1 MRINGHGPW
10 RHFALQERSRG
21 VASLMCY
28 LRYWG
33 SSVGEIHKIGVLGA
47 GTMGSQ
53 IAAQAANAG
62 VPSVL
67 LDQSSEAPSDR
78 SRLARAGVEK
88 ALKARPAAFFVP
100 EAARLITTGNFD
112 DHLHLLGGCDWVI
125 EAVTENLDVK
135 RNLLSKVEQ
144 FISSTAILSS
154 NTSGISIGAIAQ
166 RFPAGLRQRWLGTHF
181 FNPPRYMKLLEII
194 PTPETLPEVVERVEQ
209 FGDVVLGKGIVRAKD
224 RPNFIANRIG
234 VFVHL
239 AALEAMRE
247 EGLSIEQIDVL
258 TGPAMGL
265 PKSALF
271 RTIDIV
277 GLDVMAHV
285 VENLYASLPDDPERE
300 SFRIPDFMVGMI
312 ERNLLGEKTGR
323 GFYKRVP
330 AKNGDGYE
338 ILTLDLTTFDYRP
351 RQKPRFASVELAH
364 GIADTRERVR
374 TLFQATDA
382 AGNFYRKL
390 LGRTFHYAASRIPE
404 IADDLVSVD
413 RAMRWGF
420 NWECG
425 VFELWDAIGV
435 ERVVAAWREART
447 GVPPLAAGLLKGG
460 HQTFYQLQNGRPEYF
475 DLAHSSYAPV
485 EGAPGLLLLAPL
497 KAQGAEVKKNS
508 GASLVDLGDGVI
520 CLEFHSKMN
529 VIGPDSIQMIH
540 AGLEALNAHFDAMVV
555 GNQWAN
561 FSAGANLLLLL
572 LSIQEGDWNEV
583 DNAVRT
589 FQSANM
595 ALKHAAKP
603 VVAAPFGLTLGGG
616 AEVMLHC
623 ARVTAAGESYIG
635 LVETGVG
642 LIPAGGG
649 AKEMA
654 LRASDLAAAAGA
666 SDGFPYLKRAFETIG
681 MAKVSTSASDARKLG
696 YLSSADVV
704 IMNRDRQIAA
714 AKQVALDLVKLGYR
728 AAAPRNDVSVPG
740 AAAFNKL
747 RLGLH
752 LMRRAEYI
760 SEHDLLIGTKLAR
773 VLTGGGEFTS
783 PQSVSEQYL
792 LDLEREA
799 FVSLCGER
807 KTVERIQHMLKTG
820 KPLRN

>member
-1 MRINGHGPW
+1 MR
-10 RHFALQERSRG
+10 
-21 VASLMCY
+21 
-28 LRYWG
+28 
-33 SSVGEIHKIGVLGA
+33 EIRKIGVLGA

-67 LDQSSEAPSDR
+67 LDQSSGNANDR
-78 SRLARAGVEK
+78 SRLAMAGVEK
-88 ALKARPAAFFVP
+88 ALKARPPAFFVP

-112 DHLHLLGGCDWVI
+112 DHLHLLSGCDWVI
-125 EAVTENLDVK
+125 EAVTENLEVK
-135 RNLLSKVEQ
+135 RRLWANVQ
-144 FISSTAILSS
+144 PFIDPAAVVSS
-154 NTSGISIGAIAQ
+154 NTSGISIETIGQSLCAN
-166 RFPAGLRQRWLGTHF
+166 LRPRWLGTHF
-181 FNPPRYMKLLEII
+181 FNPPRYMKLLEVI
-194 PTPETLPEVVERVEQ
+194 PTPETLPEVVERVAR

-239 AALEAMRE
+239 VALEVMQE
-247 EGLSIEQIDVL
+247 EGLSIEEVDAL
-258 TGPAMGL
+258 TGPAIGL

-300 SFRIPDFMVGMI
+300 SFRIPDFMSRMI

-323 GFYKRVP
+323 GFYKRIP
-330 AKNGDGYE
+330 ATTGDGSE
-338 ILTLDLTTFDYRP
+338 IVTLDLTTFEYRS
-351 RQKPRFASVELAH
+351 RQKPRFTSLEMAQGVV
-364 GIADTRERVR
+364 DTRERVR
-374 TLFQATDA
+374 TLFQAKDA
-382 AGNFYRKL
+382 AGAFYRKL

-404 IADDLVSVD
+404 ISDELVSVD

-435 ERVVAAWREART
+435 ERIVGAWREAGT
-447 GVPPLAAGLLKGG
+447 EIPPLASCLTKDA
-460 HQTFYQLQNGRPEYF
+460 HQSFYQLRNGHTEYF
-475 DLAHSSYAPV
+475 DLRHGTYAPV
-485 EGAPGLLLLAPL
+485 EDAPGLVLLAPL
-497 KAQGAEVKKNS
+497 KAHGAEVKKNS
-508 GASLVDLGDGVI
+508 GASLVDLGDGVV

-540 AGLEALNAHFDAMVV
+540 AGLEALQSHFDAMVV
-555 GNQWAN
+555 GNQGAN
-561 FSAGANLLLLL
+561 FSAGANLMLLL

-583 DNAVRT
+583 DAAVRS

-595 ALKHAAKP
+595 ALKYAAKP
-603 VVAAPFGLTLGGG
+603 VVAAPFALTLGGG

-623 ARVTAAGESYIG
+623 ARVAAAGESYIG
-635 LVETGVG
+635 LVEMGVG

-649 AKEMA
+649 TKEMA
-654 LRASDLAAAAGA
+654 LRASDLAAAVGV
-666 SDGFPYLKRAFETIG
+666 SDAFPYLKRAFETIG
-681 MAKVSTSASDARKLG
+681 MAKVSTSATDARKMG
-696 YLSSADVV
+696 YLSPADVV
-704 IMNRDRQIAA
+704 VMNRDRQIAA
-714 AKQVALDLVKLGYR
+714 AKQVALDMIGLGYR
-728 AAAPRNDVSVPG
+728 ASSPRNDIAVPG
-740 AAAFNKL
+740 AAAFAKL

-752 LMRRAEYI
+752 LMRRADYI
-760 SEHDLLIGTKLAR
+760 SEYDLLIGTKLAR

>member
-1 MRINGHGPW
+1 MR
-10 RHFALQERSRG
+10 
-21 VASLMCY
+21 
-28 LRYWG
+28 
-33 SSVGEIHKIGVLGA
+33 EIRKIGVLGA

-67 LDQSSEAPSDR
+67 LDQSSGNSSDR
-78 SRLARAGVEK
+78 SRMALAGLEK

-112 DHLHLLGGCDWVI
+112 DHLHLLSGCDWII
-125 EAVTENLDVK
+125 EAVTENLEVK
-135 RNLLSKVEQ
+135 RNLLAKVER
-144 FISSTAILSS
+144 FISPTAVISS

-166 RFPAGLRQRWLGTHF
+166 SLSDSVRPRWLGTHF
-181 FNPPRYMKLLEII
+181 FNPPRYMKLLEVI
-194 PTPETLPEVVERVEQ
+194 PTPETLAEVVERVAR

-239 AALEAMRE
+239 VALDVMRE
-247 EGLSIEQIDVL
+247 EGLSIEQVDIL
-258 TGPAMGL
+258 TGAAMGL

-300 SFRIPDFMVGMI
+300 SFRIPDFMTRML

-330 AKNGDGYE
+330 AETGDRYE
-338 ILTLDLTTFDYRP
+338 ILTLDLKTLDYRP
-351 RQKPRFASVELAH
+351 RLRPSFASLELAQ
-364 GIADTRERVR
+364 GIVDTRERVR
-374 TLFQATDA
+374 TLFQANDT
-382 AGNFYRKL
+382 AGKFYRKL

-404 IADDLVSVD
+404 ISDELVSVD

-435 ERVVAAWREART
+435 ERVVAAWHEAGRS
-447 GVPPLAAGLLKGG
+447 VPPLASTLLKGP
-460 HQTFYQLQNGRPEYF
+460 HQTFYQLRNGRPEYF
-475 DLAHSSYAPV
+475 DLRRPAYAPV
-485 EGAPGLLLLAPL
+485 EESPGLLLLDLL
-497 KAQGAEVKKNS
+497 KAQNAEVKKNS
-508 GASLVDLGDGVI
+508 GASLVDLGDGVV

-529 VIGPDSIQMIH
+529 IIGPDSIQMVH

-555 GNQWAN
+555 GNQAAN
-561 FSAGANLLLLL
+561 FSAGANLMLLL
-572 LSIQEGDWNEV
+572 LSIQEGDWSEVNE
-583 DNAVRT
+583 AVRT
-589 FQSANM
+589 FQNANM
-595 ALKHAAKP
+595 ALKYAAKP

-623 ARVTAAGESYIG
+623 ARVAAAGESYIG

-654 LRASDLAAAAGA
+654 LRASHMAAAAGT
-666 SDGFPYLKRAFETIG
+666 SDVFPYLKRAFETIG
-681 MAKVSTSASDARKLG
+681 MAKVSTSATDARKLG
-696 YLSSADVV
+696 YLSPADVV
-704 IMNRDRQIAA
+704 VMNRDRQIAA
-714 AKQVALDLVKLGYR
+714 AKQVALDMVRLGCR
-728 AAAPRNDVSVPG
+728 AAVARNDIAVPG
-740 AAAFNKL
+740 ASAFSKL

-799 FVSLCGER
+799 FVSLCAER
-807 KTVERIQHMLKTG
+807 KTVDRIQHMLKTG